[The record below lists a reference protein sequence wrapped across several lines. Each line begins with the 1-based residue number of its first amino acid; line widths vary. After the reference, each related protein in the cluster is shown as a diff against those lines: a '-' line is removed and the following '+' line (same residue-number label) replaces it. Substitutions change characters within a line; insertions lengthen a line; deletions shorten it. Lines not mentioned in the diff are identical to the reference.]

1 MMMVVKLL
9 DYENF
14 LNEKPSCRT
23 ESNIPLNT
31 DELQA
36 LLCRLLSFG
45 SDIER
50 VELVM
55 EDEGSPNRVEIFSN
69 IDLSM
74 RRFLIMLFCILM
86 IIDAGLGPMPPMI
99 SSVGSV
105 LVFNSSTDPR
115 KGYHT
120 MDNLVS
126 SGR

>member
-1 MMMVVKLL
+1 MKI
-9 DYENF
+9 F
-14 LNEKPSCRT
+14 LNEKRSCRT

-36 LLCRLLSFG
+36 LLCRLHSYG

-55 EDEGSPNRVEIFSN
+55 EDEGTPNRVEIFSN

-74 RRFLIMLFCILM
+74 CRFLIMLFFILM
-86 IIDAGLGPMPPMI
+86 TIDAGLGPMPPMI